1 MAIKDILLVLKS
13 YPTPT
18 SDNAIEYAVSVASTI
33 GSHIAAIACETHVEV
48 PGSLISSSFVNI
60 PAIIGEE
67 AHKSRVN
74 AENLLRTFEGAAARQ
89 GVVFEAIRERAF
101 SGAAPDLF
109 TEYARLRDLAIVPL
123 GEGDDQSCLEAIIFG
138 SGKPTLVV
146 PERSASQQFQLR
158 TAVVAWDFS
167 RTAARA
173 VADALPLLQR
183 AKQVRVVTICGEK
196 SIDSRR
202 SAVELAKNLAR
213 HGVEVTLDKAA
224 SKGASIGEVLGSYVR
239 SFDADMLVM
248 GAYGHTRLREF
259 ILGGATRSLLAKP
272 PVPIFFSH

>member
-1 MAIKDILLVLKS
+1 MTIKDILLVLKS
-13 YPTPT
+13 YPAPT
-18 SDNAIEYAVSVASTI
+18 RDNAIEYAVSVASTI
-33 GSHIAAIACETHVEV
+33 GSHIAAIACETHVDV
-48 PGSLISSSFVNI
+48 PGSLISSSLINI

-74 AENLLRTFEGAAARQ
+74 ADNLLRTFEGAAARQ
-89 GVVFEAIRERAF
+89 GVLFESISERAF
-101 SGAAPDLF
+101 SGEAPDLF

-123 GEGDDQSCLEAIIFG
+123 AEGDDQSCLQAIIFG

-146 PERSASQQFQLR
+146 PEHSASHQFELGI
-158 TAVVAWDFS
+158 AVVAWDFS

-173 VADALPLLQR
+173 VADALPLLQM
-183 AKQVRVVTICGEK
+183 AKQVRVIAISGEK
-196 SIDSRR
+196 PIDTRR
-202 SAVELAKNLAR
+202 SAEELAKNLAR
-213 HGVEVTLDKAA
+213 HGVEVILDKVA
-224 SKGASIGEVLGSYVR
+224 SKGASIGEVLESHVR
-239 SFDADMLVM
+239 SFDADLLVM

>member
-1 MAIKDILLVLKS
+1 
-13 YPTPT
+13 
-18 SDNAIEYAVSVASTI
+18 
-33 GSHIAAIACETHVEV
+33 
-48 PGSLISSSFVNI
+48 
-60 PAIIGEE
+60 
-67 AHKSRVN
+67 
-74 AENLLRTFEGAAARQ
+74 
-89 GVVFEAIRERAF
+89 
-101 SGAAPDLF
+101 
-109 TEYARLRDLAIVPL
+109 VPL
-123 GEGDDQSCLEAIIFG
+123 AEGDDQSCLESIIFG

-146 PERSASQQFQLR
+146 PERSASRFELR

-173 VADALPLLQR
+173 VADALPLLQG
-183 AKQVRVVTICGEK
+183 AKQVRLVTISGEK

-202 SAVELAKNLAR
+202 SAEELAKNLAR
-213 HGVEVTLDKAA
+213 HGVEVTLDKVA
-224 SKGASIGEVLGSYVR
+224 SKGASIGEALESCVR